1 MALLTGL
8 ARAKQAHLREHLTLL
23 LEADEP
29 EAFLGSLARL
39 VEIKAFGVVGG
50 RIEADEAEVW
60 SRLSEI
66 LTRVRLDLA

>member
-1 MALLTGL
+1 MALLTGM
-8 ARAKQAHLREHLTLL
+8 ARAQQASLREHLTIL

-29 EAFLGSLARL
+29 EAFLSSLARL
-39 VEIKAFGVVGG
+39 TELKAFGVVQG
-50 RIEADEAEVW
+50 RIEADEAELW

>member
-1 MALLTGL
+1 MALLTGM
-8 ARAKQAHLREHLTLL
+8 ARAQQVSLHEHLAIL

-39 VEIKAFGVVGG
+39 AELKAFGVVRG
-50 RIEADEAEVW
+50 RIEAREAEVW

-66 LTRVRLDLA
+66 LTKVRLDLA